1 MGGCDGIGLWRSL
14 ENVGDNLT
22 RSARRQVLFLP
33 VVEIDQFGVI
43 QTKLPQDSRLIVIR
57 GHHVL
62 DRLVPK
68 LICGPVGHASSNS
81 TSGKPGRKT
90 LSVVVATNGLWV
102 AMVLGHWKSTNL
114 SPPVNQGGFQQSPL
128 LEVFDQCGTWLV
140 GSLTNGGQILLD
152 MIVVVPWLAA
162 QEELNKSNA
171 SLNQTTCDQTSFAV
185 FFGSG

>member
-1 MGGCDGIGLWRSL
+1 M
-14 ENVGDNLT
+14 
-22 RSARRQVLFLP
+22 
-33 VVEIDQFGVI
+33 
-43 QTKLPQDSRLIVIR
+43 
-57 GHHVL
+57 
-62 DRLVPK
+62 PK

-81 TSGKPGRKT
+81 TSGKPGGKT

-140 GSLTNGGQILLD
+140 GSLANGGQILLD
-152 MIVVVPWLAA
+152 MVVVVPWLAA

-171 SLNQTTCDQTSFAV
+171 PLNQTTCDQTSFAV
-185 FFGSG
+185 FFGFGLIDSVKSKCRLGFLADIERLFGGHLHVGCHFVTGDPRLEIHLTRMLLQMALVEEVQ